1 MSLSD
6 YFLNF
11 ALTIIAIVIS
21 YFIGVFV
28 KTYVGD
34 WCIAVGLFTL
44 FMLLWIIAGVR
55 GWSFKNGYKSGMKI
69 SGKFF
74 DCALIV
80 IAFSVSGFI
89 AGFAGDLWGIVW
101 GFISF
106 AIAFCLLMGIF
117 AKWRGWELP

>member
-74 DCALIV
+74 DCA
-80 IAFSVSGFI
+80 
-89 AGFAGDLWGIVW
+89 
-101 GFISF
+101 
-106 AIAFCLLMGIF
+106 
-117 AKWRGWELP
+117 